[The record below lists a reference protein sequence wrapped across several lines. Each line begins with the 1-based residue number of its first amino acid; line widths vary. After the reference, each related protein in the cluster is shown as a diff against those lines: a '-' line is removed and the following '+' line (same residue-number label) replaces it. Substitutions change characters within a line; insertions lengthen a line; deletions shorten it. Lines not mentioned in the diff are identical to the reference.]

1 MQGTDTVK
9 FTKSPQLIWYSHV
22 ERMQSQ
28 QTVTAM
34 MEGTRKWGRPNS
46 RWGNKVE
53 EDLNIMGIKSQ
64 TSNCQRP
71 LGVEEDCI
79 RS

>member
-9 FTKSPQLIWYSHV
+9 FTKSPQLIRYGHV

-34 MEGTRKWGRPNS
+34 MEGTRK
-46 RWGNKVE
+46 
-53 EDLNIMGIKSQ
+53 
-64 TSNCQRP
+64 
-71 LGVEEDCI
+71 
-79 RS
+79 